1 MLKGSVAVL
10 DVGSSKI
17 TALTGERGVNGTFVI
32 NGMAEVPYDGFS
44 EGEFFNASAFKNAV
58 NSAVKSLN
66 YSLLKSAN
74 KIFVGV
80 PAAFIRLENKK
91 YRLSLGK
98 KRRIKRR
105 DIEDLFNAGKDKVV
119 ASGYEI
125 VYSSDV
131 YFTLDDNRR
140 VIDPIGN
147 VSSVLGGFVCYQL
160 CETYFTSLVRSA
172 LAEFKLGFVEF
183 IYEGYT
189 EGRYLAS
196 RASSDAPS
204 LVVDVGHISTSS
216 TIFSGNGVLA
226 KDSFDFGGGFITAAF
241 VEKYS
246 LSPEAAEKLKR
257 MVGLGYVRGGQS
269 QYTLDHDGQVYN
281 FSVDDVNETVKDVL
295 DLLAENLDGFI
306 EENATKLPPRTEV
319 YLCGGGISDMRGA
332 TEHLAGRLGQP
343 VELLKPGVPQY
354 NKAIYASAIS
364 LLDHALTEKSKEKK
378 FFIF

>member
-32 NGMAEVPYDGFS
+32 NGMAEAFYDGFS
-44 EGEFFNASAFKNAV
+44 EGEFFNVSAFKESV
-58 NSAVKSLN
+58 SSAIKSLD
-66 YSLLKSAN
+66 YSLLKKAN
-74 KIFVGV
+74 KVFVGV

-98 KRRIKRR
+98 KRKIRR
-105 DIEDLFNAGKDKVV
+105 KDIDDLFDAGKDKVSS
-119 ASGYEI
+119 SGYEI
-125 VYSSDV
+125 IYSSDV

-140 VIDPIGN
+140 VLDPIGN

-160 CETYFTSLVRSA
+160 CETYFTSLVRSS
-172 LAEFKLGFVEF
+172 LAEFKLSSVEF
-183 IYEGYT
+183 IYDGYT
-189 EGRYLAS
+189 EGKYLAS
-196 RASSDAPS
+196 SASSDAPS
-204 LVVDVGHISTSS
+204 LVVDVGYITTSS

-226 KDSFDFGGGFITAAF
+226 KDSFDFGGGFIAAAF

-257 MVGLGYVRGGQS
+257 AVGLGYVRGGRS
-269 QYTLDHDGQVYN
+269 QYTIDYDGQVYN
-281 FSVDDVNETVKDVL
+281 FPVDDVNETVKGVL
-295 DLLAENLDGFI
+295 DLLAENLDCFI
-306 EENATKLPPRTEV
+306 EENSAKLPPVTEV
-319 YLCGGGISDMRGA
+319 YLCGGGISDIRGA

-343 VELLKPGVPQY
+343 VGLLKPKVPQY
-354 NKAIYASAIS
+354 NKAIYASTIS
-364 LLDHALTEKSKEKK
+364 LLDHALTEKSKEKR